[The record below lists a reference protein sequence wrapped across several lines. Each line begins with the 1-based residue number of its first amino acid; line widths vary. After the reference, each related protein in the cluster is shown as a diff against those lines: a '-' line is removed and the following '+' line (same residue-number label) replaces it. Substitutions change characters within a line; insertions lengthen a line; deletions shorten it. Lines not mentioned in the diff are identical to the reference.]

1 MSLRVLELQTA
12 LPRTLDA
19 GKIQEQLQRQN
30 QILNDQ
36 AVVEVHKEEKRKQ
49 TTVISQEGLREAA
62 FHEKESSKDAYL
74 HTSKKRKKA
83 PQEEVNADH
92 PYKGK
97 SIDYSG

>member
-1 MSLRVLELQTA
+1 MSLRVLELQIA
-12 LPRTLDA
+12 LPRTQDA
-19 GKIQEQLQRQN
+19 GKIQEQLQRQS
-30 QILNDQ
+30 QILNDH

-49 TTVISQEGLREAA
+49 TTVISQESLSEAA
-62 FHEKESSKDAYL
+62 FHEKESSQETHL

-83 PQEEVNADH
+83 LQEDVNADH